1 MPHSIYFL
9 LATAAL
15 VIGYIVYGTIV
26 AKVFGENPARKT
38 PAITRAD
45 GVDYV
50 AMPTWKVWLVQLL
63 NIAGVGPVFGPILG
77 ALYGPYALLWIVIG
91 SIFAG
96 AVHDYMSGMLSIRYG
111 GCNLPVIVGNTLGN
125 VAKQLMRVFAV
136 VLLVLV
142 GVVFAKA
149 PAMLLAKM
157 TPDYLT
163 FNVWLAIIF
172 GYYFIATIMP
182 IDKIIGR
189 LYPVFGAV
197 LLIMA
202 FGMTF
207 AMFFNSDVTFYNSA
221 EWVNQHPKGL
231 PLYPLVFITIA
242 CGALSGFHS
251 TQSPLMARCLSDERH
266 GRSVFYGAMI
276 AEGFIGLVWATVGM
290 SFYHGPDALQAVL
303 ANGGPATMVNES
315 AIALMGSFG
324 GILAILG
331 VVALPVTSGDTAFRA
346 ARLTIAE
353 VFNYSQRPIPSRLML
368 AVPVFAVG
376 IILSQVGFDT
386 IWNYFGWSNQSLAT
400 IVLWAGAVYLASHKR
415 NYWICVVP
423 AVFMTAVCT
432 TFICYD
438 PKLGFG
444 ISIGTSNIIGLV
456 VAILCFV
463 AFMLKGTKTTVLP
476 DADPTADKAN

>member
-1 MPHSIYFL
+1 MSNGMYFL
-9 LATAAL
+9 LATAGL
-15 VIGYIVYGTIV
+15 VVGYLIYGTIV
-26 AKVFGENPARKT
+26 AKVFGADPNRPT
-38 PAITRAD
+38 PAITKAD
-45 GVDYV
+45 GVDFV

-77 ALYGPYALLWIVIG
+77 ALYGPAALVWIVIG

-111 GCNLPVIVGNTLGN
+111 GCNLPVIVGNTLGG

-136 VLLVLV
+136 ILLVLV

-149 PAMLLAKM
+149 PAGLLAKM
-157 TPDYLT
+157 TPEAMT
-163 FNVWLAIIF
+163 FNVWLGIIF
-172 GYYFIATIMP
+172 AYYFIATIMP

-189 LYPVFGAV
+189 LYPIFGAV

-202 FGMTF
+202 FGMTVMMF
-207 AMFFNSDVTFYNSA
+207 ASPDVVFYNSA
-221 EWVNQHPKGL
+221 AWTNQHPKQL

-251 TQSPLMARCLSDERH
+251 TQSPLMARCLNNEKH
-266 GRSVFYGAMI
+266 GKSVFYGGMI

-290 SFYHGPDALQAVL
+290 SFYHGPEALQQAL
-303 ANGGPATMVNES
+303 ASGGPATVVHDS
-315 AIALMGSFG
+315 AIALMGGFG
-324 GILAILG
+324 GLLAILG

-353 VFNYSQRPIPSRLML
+353 VFNYSQRPIPSRLLL
-368 AVPVFAVG
+368 AVPIFAVG
-376 IILSQVGFDT
+376 LVLCQVGFDT
-386 IWNYFGWSNQSLAT
+386 IWNYFGWSNQSLAS
-400 IVLWAGAVYLASHKR
+400 IVLWSGAVYLASHGR
-415 NYWICVVP
+415 CHWICTVP

-432 TFICYD
+432 TFICYS

-444 ISIGTSNIIGLV
+444 IPIETSNIIGIA
-456 VAILCFV
+456 VALAAFVCFMIFGPKAHV
-463 AFMLKGTKTTVLP
+463 EADEVLKKES
-476 DADPTADKAN
+476 A

>member
-1 MPHSIYFL
+1 MPNSVYFL

-15 VIGYIVYGTIV
+15 IVGYIVYGTFV
-26 AKVFGENPARKT
+26 AKVFGQNAQRPT
-38 PAITRAD
+38 PAITNAD
-45 GVDYV
+45 GVDFV
-50 AMPTWKVWLVQLL
+50 AMPAWKVWLVQLL

-77 ALYGPYALLWIVIG
+77 ALYGPAALLWIVIG
-91 SIFAG
+91 TIFAG

-149 PAMLLAKM
+149 PAGLLAKM
-157 TPDYLT
+157 TPDWMN
-163 FNVWLAIIF
+163 FNFWLIVIF
-172 GYYFIATIMP
+172 AYYFIATIMP

-189 LYPVFGAV
+189 LYPLFGAV

-202 FGMTF
+202 FGMTLM
-207 AMFFNSDVTFYNSA
+207 MFLDPNVTFYNSA
-221 EWVNQHPKGL
+221 EWTNQHPKGL

-251 TQSPLMARCLSDERH
+251 TQSPLMARCLSSESF
-266 GRSVFYGAMI
+266 GRPVFYGGMV

-290 SFYHGPDALQAVL
+290 SFYQGPDALQAAL
-303 ANGGPATMVNES
+303 TAGGPANVVHES
-315 AIALMGSFG
+315 AIALMGGFG

-353 VFNYSQRPIPSRLML
+353 VFNYSQRPIPARLCL
-368 AVPVFAVG
+368 AVPIFAVG
-376 IILSQVGFDT
+376 IILCQVGFET

-400 IVLWAGAVYLASHKR
+400 IVLWSGAVYLAGHKR
-415 NYWICVVP
+415 FHWICTVP

-432 TFICYD
+432 TFICYS
-438 PKLGFG
+438 KQLGFG
-444 ISIGTSNIIGLV
+444 ISIETSNIIGLA
-456 VAILCFV
+456 VAIAAFI
-463 AFMLKGTKTTVLP
+463 AFMLWGVKAKVEP
-476 DADPTADKAN
+476 DNAVDASK